1 MAPYYS
7 FLLSLRLQ
15 LSSSFNLVLHQAY
28 LNAGRDEMDLAT
40 SASHIDL
47 QGMAREAAAGNN
59 KQANKIKIALSLY
72 KVQQNIYL
80 LDFQRVEVRE
90 HTHTVC
96 LRIHP
101 YIHATAS
108 SMHHPI
114 FKFGFLFIAVS
125 TFIFCACTVFNL
137 STYLLVTAAIMAPS
151 LKFYLFFLA
160 SFLRPHTLIHSH
172 THSLPHTPNCGEAS
186 LSLLCRL

>member
-1 MAPYYS
+1 MASYYS

-15 LSSSFNLVLHQAY
+15 LSLFNLVLHQAY
-28 LNAGRDEMDLAT
+28 LNAGRDEMDLAA

-90 HTHTVC
+90 HTVSP
-96 LRIHP
+96 RIHP
-101 YIHATAS
+101 SIHLRAS
-108 SMHHPI
+108 FTHRPI
-114 FKFGFLFIAVS
+114 FRSDFYSLMFLLKFSARALYSIYP
-125 TFIFCACTVFNL
+125 FIFL
-137 STYLLVTAAIMAPS
+137 
-151 LKFYLFFLA
+151 
-160 SFLRPHTLIHSH
+160 
-172 THSLPHTPNCGEAS
+172 
-186 LSLLCRL
+186 